1 MLRIAEARNAR
12 GWTQEQLAN
21 ALNTTQATIQ
31 RWESG
36 KVDPQSSRI
45 VEISKALGIT
55 VSFLLGVDSEGRE
68 TNTQPSPALST
79 DERELLF
86 LYRRMDAENRARMM
100 DNARAFAAL
109 SEKDG
114 AGDRADVER
123 AGRVVAR

>member
-1 MLRIAEARNAR
+1 M
-12 GWTQEQLAN
+12 
-21 ALNTTQATIQ
+21 
-31 RWESG
+31 
-36 KVDPQSSRI
+36 
-45 VEISKALGIT
+45 GIT

-68 TNTQPSPALST
+68 TNTQPSPALSP

-123 AGRVVAR
+123 AGGVVAR

>member
-68 TNTQPSPALST
+68 TNTQPS
-79 DERELLF
+79 
-86 LYRRMDAENRARMM
+86 
-100 DNARAFAAL
+100 AAL
-109 SEKDG
+109 APGERRLVD
-114 AGDRADVER
+114 AYRAMSDE
-123 AGRVVAR
+123 GRDKLLDYAAYLQSRHPLNTGVSRSA